1 MLTNVLK
8 NWRKNLL
15 EKKNKKLPNLTN
27 YLKKSDSVKYLF
39 NEGNKMQNK
48 FRFRF
53 GKATLISSLIGSVGY
68 FVVNDLKKEN
78 SLIKNTFKK
87 IPFVNKL
94 FIKKNN
100 TQIDSNNMRIINE
113 SNQKIIK

>member
-1 MLTNVLK
+1 MK
-8 NWRKNLL
+8 NMNR
-15 EKKNKKLPNLTN
+15 
-27 YLKKSDSVKYLF
+27 
-39 NEGNKMQNK
+39 
-48 FRFRF
+48 FRFRK
-53 GKATLISSLIGSVGY
+53 GKFALITSILGSAGY